1 MQGSKSS
8 DRGQDTTVVDLT
20 KTRLGHVLLTYV
32 GGKDAVFKLFEC
44 VCLLSHR
51 GHQAHHASHGH
62 VVQGLSS

>member
-44 VCLLSHR
+44 VCLLSHTEATR
-51 GHQAHHASHGH
+51 PITLLMDMLCK
-62 VVQGLSS
+62 V